1 MTTVGAELSHPVCS
15 ESVGRQPASF
25 PDHAETN
32 VASSASQSSWARYA
46 STAVIE
52 SETKRFRTC
61 LPWSP
66 EQSLGFHKSPSDVLS
81 DFLRIPNHFLG
92 EMSRDPGP
100 VIDQVEPGEIKE
112 RLRIARHVRV
122 SRSDDDIR
130 DVSISKLQKIILIE
144 PEATRL
150 GELLVPSRGKPLDE
164 REIRRSIDQAFSQ
177 KSSGTLYKRACALS
191 RYIEW
196 YHRLNRAGSP
206 LRL

>member
-1 MTTVGAELSHPVCS
+1 
-15 ESVGRQPASF
+15 
-25 PDHAETN
+25 
-32 VASSASQSSWARYA
+32 
-46 STAVIE
+46 
-52 SETKRFRTC
+52 
-61 LPWSP
+61 
-66 EQSLGFHKSPSDVLS
+66 
-81 DFLRIPNHFLG
+81 
-92 EMSRDPGP
+92 MSRDPGP

-122 SRSDDDIR
+122 SRSDNDIR

-150 GELLVPSRGKPLDE
+150 GELLVPSRGKPLEE
-164 REIRRSIDQAFSQ
+164 REIRRSSDQAFSK